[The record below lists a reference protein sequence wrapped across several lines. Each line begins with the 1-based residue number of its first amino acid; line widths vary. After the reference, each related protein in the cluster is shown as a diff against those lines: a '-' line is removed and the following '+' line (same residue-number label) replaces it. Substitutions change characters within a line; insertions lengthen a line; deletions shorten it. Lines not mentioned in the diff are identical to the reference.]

1 MPASAARMGTLLADR
16 PSRGT
21 VMERRTTG
29 TVEANGIRMAYAET
43 GAGADVVLLV
53 HGFTGAKEDFSDHL
67 DPLAELGWR
76 VVAPDLRG
84 HGESDRPPGIDQYSF
99 EVMRAD
105 LEAFVD
111 ALGLERIVLLGHSMG
126 GVVAQHMARTDT
138 DRLRGLVLMD
148 TTHGRSGMDPELV
161 EAGIGLV
168 RDEGI
173 DALADLLAL
182 APGVNSTAA
191 HQRLI
196 RDREGF
202 AAFGDRKLRAVSGDM
217 FQAMARQLLD
227 RTSELDTL
235 ASVTLPTLVMVG
247 ELDAPFVRP
256 SRDLAATIEA
266 ARLVEIPDAGHNPQ
280 FEAPEHWLDAITSF
294 LEVLP

>member
-1 MPASAARMGTLLADR
+1 
-16 PSRGT
+16 
-21 VMERRTTG
+21 MERRTTG
-29 TVEANGIRMAYAET
+29 TVEANGIRMAYAES
-43 GAGADVVLLV
+43 GEGADVVLLV

-67 DPLAELGWR
+67 DPLAGLGWR
-76 VVAPDLRG
+76 VIAPDLRG
-84 HGESDRPPGIDQYSF
+84 HGETSRPPGTDRYSF
-99 EVMRAD
+99 DLMRAD
-105 LEAFVD
+105 LEAFID

-126 GVVAQHMARTDT
+126 GIVAQHVACRDT

-148 TTHGRSGMDPELV
+148 TTHGPSGIDPDLV
-161 EAGIGLV
+161 EAGIALV

-196 RDREGF
+196 GERDGF
-202 AAFGDRKLRAVSGDM
+202 AQFGDRKLRSVSGDM

-227 RTSELDTL
+227 RSSELESLT
-235 ASVTLPTLVMVG
+235 SVSLPTLVMVG
-247 ELDAPFVRP
+247 ELDEPFVQP
-256 SRDLAATIEA
+256 SRDLAVTIES

-280 FEAPEHWLDAITSF
+280 FEAPELWLDAMTSF